1 MTLSEILRRGNASM
15 SESSRLGDSFMERQL
30 YGSRQANA
38 TNTGI
43 TELAPNLYYLESFG
57 NVGVVVTDEGV
68 VLIDTGSPSNPR
80 AVLEPLRQLTDKPVR
95 FIIYTHGHSDHAA
108 NALPILQE
116 AADRGDARPQII
128 AHENVSKRMDRY
140 AELHDQQAFI
150 NRLQFRIPAA
160 LPSFPFNQRF
170 VRPDMTYA
178 DQMQFRLGNLSF
190 ELHHALGETDDITWV
205 YVPERKVVFS
215 GDLFVSSCPNIGNP
229 LKIQRYEVEWADA
242 LEQIAALHA
251 EVLSPGHGPVLR
263 GEAIPD
269 ALLTTSKALRYLHDE
284 VVRRLNLG
292 QWQEQI
298 VSEVAL
304 PPELA
309 NHPVLAPI
317 YGCPAYIVRAIHR
330 RYAGWYDGNPSH
342 LAPSP
347 TVAVASEVV
356 ALTGSTALLE
366 RAQHLAA
373 EGNYQ
378 MALHLL
384 DFVIDGT
391 RDAAEKRHAL
401 QLKSTNLKHLA
412 AIETSYISRSILSI
426 SAERIEQEAMLE

>member
-1 MTLSEILRRGNASM
+1 M
-15 SESSRLGDSFMERQL
+15 SESSRLGDAFMERQL
-30 YGSRQANA
+30 YGSRQAQPANA
-38 TNTGI
+38 GI
-43 TELAPNLYYLESFG
+43 TELASGLYYLENFG
-57 NVGVVVTDEGV
+57 NVGIVITDEGV
-68 VLIDTGSPSNPR
+68 VLIDTGSPSQPH
-80 AVLEPLRQLTDKPVR
+80 AVLGPLRQLTDQPVR

-116 AADRGDARPQII
+116 AADRGDARPRII
-128 AHENVSKRMDRY
+128 AHENVMKRMDRY

-160 LPSFPFNQRF
+160 LPSFPLDQRF
-170 VRPDMTYA
+170 VRPDMTYV

-190 ELHHALGETDDITWV
+190 ELHHAMGETDDITWI
-205 YVPERKVVFS
+205 YIPERNVVFS

-229 LKIQRYEVEWADA
+229 LKVQRYEVEWADA

-251 EVLSPGHGPVLR
+251 DVLSPGHGPVLR
-263 GEAIPD
+263 GEAITD
-269 ALLTTSKALRYLHDE
+269 ALLTTARALRYLHDE

-298 VSEVAL
+298 VNEVTL

-309 NHPVLAPI
+309 NHPALAPI
-317 YGCPAYIVRAIHR
+317 YGCPSYIVRAIHR

-347 TVAVASEVV
+347 TPAIATEVV
-356 ALTGSTALLE
+356 ALTGGPALLE
-366 RAQHLAA
+366 RAAQLASA
-373 EGNYQ
+373 GNYQ
-378 MALHLL
+378 LALHLL

-391 RDAAEKRHAL
+391 QDAAEKRQAM
-401 QLKSTNLKHLA
+401 QLKSANLKQLA

-426 SAERIEQEAMLE
+426 GAERIEQEAKTE